1 MSKQIKKY
9 DELYSNIELVPDEAI
24 KDTDDPQ
31 GFDVD
36 WDLVEEKYQQHRHGH
51 HHHSSGHSSVFFLP
65 RTRTVSFLTHRISCS
80 AIPSPNKTK
89 YKIGVEIK
97 IHTNR

>member
-51 HHHSSGHSSVFFLP
+51 HHHSSGHSHHHSSHSEHL
-65 RTRTVSFLTHRISCS
+65 SDSKEK
-80 AIPSPNKTK
+80 NQKGKQKKTPK
-89 YKIGVEIK
+89 KK
-97 IHTNR
+97 WSKKRNF

>member
-24 KDTDDPQ
+24 KDTDDSN

-36 WDLVEEKYQQHRHGH
+36 WDLVEKKYRQHRHRH
-51 HHHSSGHSSVFFLP
+51 HHHSSGSGHSHHHSSHSDHSSDNFP
-65 RTRTVSFLTHRISCS
+65 
-80 AIPSPNKTK
+80 
-89 YKIGVEIK
+89 
-97 IHTNR
+97 